1 MNKDNFE
8 TVYIKYFNVLCLF
21 SMKIV
26 KDSRAAEDIVQDV
39 YLQCWQRWGQLD
51 FSESIKPYL
60 YKLTYNKSLDYL
72 RLSDNKNLQISQNI
86 TLVDQIYYSTFTDD
100 DDGANDKLNQELL
113 NSINLL
119 PDRCKE
125 VFLLSRQSNFKN
137 REIADKLNISIKT
150 VEKHI
155 SKALSDIRLRLT
167 DLGYLVIS
175 FLTIIQFL

>member
-26 KDSRAAEDIVQDV
+26 KDSKAAEDIVQDV
-39 YLQCWQRWGQLD
+39 YMQCWQRWEQLD
-51 FSESIKPYL
+51 LSKPIKPYL
-60 YKLTYNKSLDYL
+60 YRLTYNKSLDYL

-100 DDGANDKLNQELL
+100 DDGANERLNQEVL

-125 VFLLSRQSNFKN
+125 VFLLSRQSNLKN

-155 SKALSDIRLRLT
+155 SKALSDIRLRLA
-167 DLGYLVIS
+167 DFGYLV
-175 FLTIIQFL
+175 FCLFTFTQFL